1 MRRATYSESR
11 PRPRRSI
18 PGWSARFLHRLRRT
32 YRRRFPAP
40 EVADYLGMTARL
52 VKQSHR
58 LPPVGS
64 LGVVTS
70 SELADGARL
79 YHIEFD
85 TVTLIGPL
93 PQPGVVELLGHH

>member
-1 MRRATYSESR
+1 MRHATYSEFH
-11 PRPRRSI
+11 PRAGRSI
-18 PGWSARFLHRLRRT
+18 LGWSARSLRCLRKA

-40 EVADYLGMTARL
+40 EVIDYLGMRARL
-52 VKQSHR
+52 VKQSDR

-64 LGVVTS
+64 LGVVTT
-70 SELADGARL
+70 SELSDGARL

-93 PQPGVVELLGHH
+93 PEPGVVELLGR